1 MTPKSSLSWATAIVN
16 KLWFILLLFF
26 NMNQKASFACIE
38 TNDKNLQAFS
48 SDHGQSFV
56 HIRIETLLFWFNIL

>member
-1 MTPKSSLSWATAIVN
+1 
-16 KLWFILLLFF
+16 
-26 NMNQKASFACIE
+26 MNQKASFACIE

-56 HIRIETLLFWFNIL
+56 HIRIETLLFWFNILWKIRIDCGFAFGDRVLK